1 MSLGIAFFKDR
12 ELPFAIATE
21 TGQFYCGKDEKTFT
35 HDVDEAYFFATQK
48 EAAEGL
54 EALKELLSKPE
65 EEMTKIAVK
74 EKPAQEAPKAEEKK
88 KPDVHPMI
96 KEIVLKILGKPKDFM
111 KIDTINVYDNRY
123 RVNIWVKGNNGAK
136 ISDNFFVKFENGQIV
151 SCDPPLNK
159 KYE

>member
-12 ELPFAIATE
+12 SLPFAIATE
-21 TGQFYCGKDEKTFT
+21 TGQFYCGKEEKTFT
-35 HDVDEAYFFATQK
+35 HDVDEAYFFATQQ

-74 EKPAQEAPKAEEKK
+74 EKPVQEAPKLEEKK
-88 KPDVHPMI
+88 KADIQPI

-111 KIDTINVYDNRY
+111 KIDAINVYDNRY
-123 RVNIWVKGNNGAK
+123 RVNIWVKNDNGAK
-136 ISDNFFVKFENGQIV
+136 ISDNFFVKFDSGQII